1 MGVILYYG
9 VICRMRKALKIIGII
24 LGSLLLVLGVFL
36 FYLYRK
42 TQPEAMARF
51 IKDNPGRAS
60 VCLVQNDTVFAA
72 QNIDS
77 VMPLASTV
85 KIIVAVEYARQVAAG
100 IIDPTEMIDT
110 ADLDR
115 FYVPDTDGDAHPSWM
130 AAVRK
135 KGLISGDKV
144 PLNEV
149 AKGMIRFSSNANT
162 EYLLDRLSVDSVNA
176 GIKRLG
182 LSKQQP
188 LYPFVASLF
197 IGQGLTIDQI
207 KAMSDEKYM
216 AAAAAIHNKL
226 KTDTAFKRSFKPV
239 TLDMQRV
246 WSDRLPGGTTR
257 EYTSILKK
265 INRRDFFSAAEQKVM
280 DEMMEGILDNP
291 QNREWLTHAG
301 FKGGSTAFVFTMAM
315 YANSKKGTRTELAY
329 FFNDLSMWES
339 LLLQAAANEFHL
351 AILRGPATRNKIV
364 DILNGK

>member
-1 MGVILYYG
+1 
-9 VICRMRKALKIIGII
+9 MRKTLKIIGIV

-51 IKDNPGRAS
+51 IRENPNRAS

-85 KIIVAVEYARQVAAG
+85 KIIVAAEYARQVAAG
-100 IIDPTEMIDT
+100 IIDPAEMIDT
-110 ADLDR
+110 ATLDR
-115 FYVPDTDGDAHPSWM
+115 FYIPNTDGDAHPSWL
-130 AAVRK
+130 AEVRK
-135 KGLISGDKV
+135 KGLLFGSNV

-149 AKGMIRFSSNANT
+149 AKGMIRYSSNANT
-162 EYLLDRLSVDSVNA
+162 EYLLDRLHVDSVNA

-182 LSKQQP
+182 LRMQEP

-197 IGQGLTIDQI
+197 ISQGLSIDQI
-207 KAMSDEKYM
+207 KAMSDEKYI
-216 AAAAAIHNKL
+216 AASVGIHDKL
-226 KTDTAFKRSFKPV
+226 KADTGFKRSFKPV

-257 EYTSILKK
+257 EYIEILKK
-265 INRRDFFSAAEQKVM
+265 INRREYFSAAEQKVM
-280 DEMMEGILDNP
+280 DELMEGILDNP
-291 QNREWLTHAG
+291 QNRAWLTHAG

-315 YANSKKGTRTELAY
+315 YATSKKGTHTELAY

-351 AILRGPATRNKIV
+351 SILRGPKTRNRIAE
-364 DILNGK
+364 IINGK